1 MMSPYQILHVVS
13 QSYLRG
19 QGFSPLEMIN
29 VLGLCHVSYPENVL
43 CFCRVQV
50 VKSIGLKL
58 FINSF
63 VMFMFD
69 PAPSFKEFMSHIIIM
84 TYNSEN
90 FGVFGE

>member
-1 MMSPYQILHVVS
+1 MSPYQVFHVVS

-29 VLGLCHVSYPENVL
+29 VLGLRHVSYPENVL
-43 CFCRVQV
+43 GLCRVQV
-50 VKSIGLKL
+50 VKSIGFEL

-63 VMFMFD
+63 VMLMFD
-69 PAPSFKEFMSHIIIM
+69 PAPSFEEFLTHIIIM

>member
-1 MMSPYQILHVVS
+1 MPPYQILHVVS

-29 VLGLCHVSYPENVL
+29 VLGLRHVSYPENVL
-43 CFCRVQV
+43 GLCRVQV
-50 VKSIGLKL
+50 VKSIGFKL

-63 VMFMFD
+63 VMFVFN
-69 PAPSFKEFMSHIIIM
+69 PAPSFEEFLTHIIIM